1 MKNKILKHI
10 KDNLEASPKELS
22 DVFGIS
28 RQLVHRYLGMLVNEG
43 ALIKIGKPPL
53 VFYQINTLPIS
64 IVAEGEAEYGDVDFI
79 EITVDGRY
87 LKGLE
92 AFKYWCEIRNQ
103 PFQKTL
109 NEYRKTL
116 LKYNQFFTNNYIDG
130 TQKLIGTKG
139 FSEFGLEKLLYLD
152 FYAIERFGKTKLGKL
167 IHYGKQSQSKKLI
180 AEIIELSK
188 PTVYS
193 ILKEFKIDAVGY
205 IPPTL
210 PREIQI
216 MTELERGFSIG
227 LSHIKITKVKGE
239 IVVPQKA
246 LSKIRDRILNTQ
258 MSMVVR
264 DTNKYNTVLLID
276 DAVGSGAT
284 LNETAVKM
292 LKKGIAKK
300 VIGLAITGS
309 YTGFE
314 VLTEA

>member
-1 MKNKILKHI
+1 MKNKILKFI
-10 KDNLEASPKELS
+10 QDNLEASPKELS
-22 DVFGIS
+22 DVLGIS
-28 RQLVHRYLGMLVNEG
+28 RQLVHRYLGRLVDEG
-43 ALIKIGKPPL
+43 ALVKIGKPPL
-53 VFYQINTLPIS
+53 VYYQINTLPIS
-64 IVAEGEAEYGDVDFI
+64 MVAEDEVGYGEVDFI
-79 EITVDGRY
+79 EITVDGRC

-116 LKYNQFFTNNYIDG
+116 LKYNQFLTNNYIDG
-130 TQKLIGTKG
+130 TQKLISTKG

-167 IHYGKQSQSKKLI
+167 IHYGKQSQSRKLI

-188 PTVYS
+188 PTLSS

-210 PREIQI
+210 PREVQI
-216 MTELERGFSIG
+216 MTELERGFKVS
-227 LSHIKITKVKGE
+227 LPHIKITKVKGE

-284 LNETAVKM
+284 LNETAVKI

-309 YTGFE
+309 YKGFE